1 MGHNRVWA
9 VGSSNLPDL
18 LSNAHLPEYKLVLS
32 VSPLWRELLYLV
44 PSMGKVTLV
53 AQSAVAFQP
62 VPADSRSELWMM
74 GIKIGVHNPHVFEY
88 EKLKKNG
95 SPFAFSRRNQVFTF
109 FYDKYLST

>member
-32 VSPLWRELLYLV
+32 ISPLWRELLYLV

-62 VPADSRSELWMM
+62 VPADARSELWMM

-88 EKLKKNG
+88 EKLKKKG
-95 SPFAFSRRNQVFTF
+95 SLFAFSRRNNRCLLF
-109 FYDKYLST
+109 FDKIP